1 MGEHR
6 GSSAV
11 ELETRHVQIIS
22 VFLPLRNMKPLGTP
36 CLPTP
41 QPLWMLPLSDP
52 ASGLLC

>member
-52 ASGLLC
+52 AS